1 MRRIT
6 DAQTNGERKRVCS
19 IYLFVVFFN
28 ILRIEGL
35 VVTRREERTAR
46 ERERV
51 SFKYAS
57 HVMAVE
63 L

>member
-1 MRRIT
+1 MHK
-6 DAQTNGERKRVCS
+6 QMKRGSVCS

-28 ILRIEGL
+28 ILRIESL
-35 VVTRREERTAR
+35 VVTRRKEQR
-46 ERERV
+46 ERDT
-51 SFKYAS
+51 FKYAS

>member
-28 ILRIEGL
+28 ILRIESL

-46 ERERV
+46 ERE
-51 SFKYAS
+51 SALNM
-57 HVMAVE
+57 HLM
-63 L
+63 

>member
-46 ERERV
+46 ERER
-51 SFKYAS
+51 
-57 HVMAVE
+57 E
-63 L
+63 LALNMHLM